1 MIMEKR
7 YPMEISDRIQN
18 YLSLL
23 EIRRKSRR
31 WNVTLLGGIFLVAI
45 LSTLAL
51 GLVAGLGDKSVYL
64 ITGVDIALGLSFIAA
79 WVRLEIVRSSIDLL
93 NNLQP

>member
-1 MIMEKR
+1 
-7 YPMEISDRIQN
+7 MEISDRIQN

-23 EIRRKSRR
+23 EIRQKSRR
-31 WNVTLLGGIFLVAI
+31 WNVTFLGGIFIISVLA
-45 LSTLAL
+45 TLAL
-51 GLVAGLGDKSVYL
+51 GLVTGLSGRSVYL

>member
-1 MIMEKR
+1 MK
-7 YPMEISDRIQN
+7 ISERIQN

-31 WNVTLLGGIFLVAI
+31 WNVTIMGVIFIASILAALVF
-45 LSTLAL
+45 
-51 GLVAGLGDKSVYL
+51 GLVKGLNGRSVYL
-64 ITGVDIALGLSFIAA
+64 VTGIDVVLGLSFIMA
-79 WVRLEIVRSSIDLL
+79 WVRLEIVRGTIDLL

>member
-1 MIMEKR
+1 
-7 YPMEISDRIQN
+7 MEISDRIHN

-23 EIRRKSRR
+23 EIRQKSRR
-31 WNVTLLGGIFLVAI
+31 WNVILLGGIFIVSL
-45 LSTLAL
+45 LSTLAS
-51 GLVAGLGDKSVYL
+51 GLVTDLSGRSVYL
-64 ITGVDIALGLSFIAA
+64 ITGIDIVLGLSFIMA

>member
-1 MIMEKR
+1 
-7 YPMEISDRIQN
+7 MEISDRIQN

-23 EIRRKSRR
+23 EIRQKSRR
-31 WNVTLLGGIFLVAI
+31 WNVTFLGGIFFISI
-45 LSTLAL
+45 LTTLAL
-51 GLVAGLGDKSVYL
+51 GLVVGLSGRSVYL

>member
-1 MIMEKR
+1 
-7 YPMEISDRIQN
+7 MEISDRIQN

-23 EIRRKSRR
+23 EIRQKSRR
-31 WNVTLLGGIFLVAI
+31 WNVIFLGGIFFVSI

-51 GLVAGLGDKSVYL
+51 GLITGLADRSVYL
-64 ITGVDIALGLSFIAA
+64 ITGVDIALGLSFIMA
-79 WVRLEIVRSSIDLL
+79 WVRLEIVRSVVDLL

>member
-1 MIMEKR
+1 
-7 YPMEISDRIQN
+7 MEISERIQN

-23 EIRRKSRR
+23 KIRQKSRR
-31 WNVTLLGGIFLVAI
+31 WNLVYTGGVFIIAI

-51 GLVAGLGDKSVYL
+51 GLVVGLSGRSVYL
-64 ITGVDIALGLSFIAA
+64 ITGVDIVLGLGFLMA
-79 WVRLEIVRSSIDLL
+79 WVRLEIVRSSIDML

>member
-1 MIMEKR
+1 
-7 YPMEISDRIQN
+7 MEISDRIRN

-23 EIRRKSRR
+23 EIRRRSRR
-31 WNVTLLGGIFLVAI
+31 WNLIFLGGIFIVSI
-45 LSTLAL
+45 LFTLAS
-51 GLVAGLGDKSVYL
+51 GLAIGLSGRSVYL
-64 ITGVDIALGLSFIAA
+64 ITGINIVLGLSFVMA